1 MLRFTASY
9 NSSQNTVYR
18 IYIYDREF
26 SGTATEVITDGGIL
40 TNEGDKDDP
49 LKRIHPQKF
58 EFTLLLNEN
67 SYTDPVK
74 EDLVDFYVQ
83 LTQNP
88 EGRFYLVFRQMLTSG
103 TKLLFRGKILP
114 DVGDLTLN
122 YWKEVKLTAVCGL
135 SDLKNIEYRP
145 TEYTDNEP
153 LYSNDLIAFKKH
165 FVDLLMKSETNQF
178 FYIDTALNGTADN
191 LMYNAIHWTESLQ
204 TSGGNAWNLIGIKNM
219 FFEQKTPS
227 YRTYQNCEEVLTKI
241 MNGFNARIISD
252 SGIYKIEQLSYLDN
266 ATVTRYGYKYDG
278 NTALGSIDNK
288 PTYNITTNAGCVIL
302 TNPTIKTIPG
312 YKAVELQQ
320 ANKMEN
326 YLDGFSIQWP
336 DRPGPHNFGHVISEG
351 QQMGLALIFDLKT
364 TIPSFEF
371 TISDLLLIEMEIKIG
386 DLYLKSLANPTNPII
401 PFYDFPLKNTI
412 PGNNALVPIGSY
424 EWTTDP
430 STVKLLFNSV
440 SNLSPKFVKPSEF
453 KEWVYYAGSLEIP
466 DEGELIITLSPPQVM
481 FYNFSGLG
489 INAVKTAQLQSLE
502 IIKGSRFIIGPNGYG
517 NLSELPE
524 KFSVYEVGD
533 TRNTLVHKTEFP
545 FFDSPFIDG
554 DAIKTLQFGMIYMG
568 GTFPIPTLEWTDPD
582 SAETLPLQKLTMKS
596 ILSMRRNP
604 TWVKNIRLHIKDK
617 QTITYDH
624 RFVLNGEVL
633 IPIHMQHDTTEDI
646 YSISLWKVE
655 KDFEGINI
663 IESDDPLPAPV
674 PQNYS
679 SEGARV
685 SGNRLNIYYAKVIT
699 SSERISFDSLPEF
712 GEGFVER
719 ALLYYNYNDLRKRFF
734 VNAGGVEQDYIEPDD
749 PLPSLAADEFTL
761 DQTTNE
767 MVFWFMNPDTKV
779 VIKFFD

>member
-67 SYTDPVK
+67 SYSDTLKD
-74 EDLVDFYVQ
+74 DLVDFYVQ

-88 EGRFYLVFRQMLTSG
+88 EGRFYLVFRQMLPLGS
-103 TKLLFRGKILP
+103 KLLFRGKILP

-153 LYSNDLIAFKKH
+153 LYSNDLIAFKRH

-178 FYIDTALNGTADN
+178 FYVDTALNGTADN

-204 TSGGNAWNLIGIKNM
+204 TGGNAWNLIGIKNM

-288 PTYNITTNAGCVIL
+288 PTYNITTNAGCVLL

-312 YKAVELQQ
+312 FKAVELVQ

-336 DRPGPHNFGHVISEG
+336 TTPGPHNFGYVISEG
-351 QQMGLALIFDLKT
+351 QQMGLALIFDVKT
-364 TIPSFEF
+364 DNPAF
-371 TISDLLLIEMEIKIG
+371 LLDAWDFVLIEYEVKIG
-386 DLYLKSLANPTNPII
+386 DLYLRSLANPGNPVSAG
-401 PFYDFPLKNTI
+401 YDFVNK
-412 PGNNALVPIGSY
+412 GNNNGQPGLIQIGSF
-424 EWTTDP
+424 EWTLIP
-430 STVKLLFNSV
+430 STIKIVYNTGPTKFAT
-440 SNLSPKFVKPSEF
+440 LSEIKQ
-453 KEWVYYAGSLEIP
+453 WIYYAGSLEVP
-466 DEGELIITLSPPQVM
+466 GSGELVITLLPPKILYVDLTV
-481 FYNFSGLG
+481 NT
-489 INAVKTAQLQSLE
+489 AKTADLE
-502 IIKGSRFIIGPNGYG
+502 SAEILKGSRIIIGPNGYG
-517 NLSELPE
+517 NLSELPD
-524 KFSVYEVGD
+524 KFSIFQIGD

-554 DAIKTLQFGMIYMG
+554 DAIKTLQFGMLYMG
-568 GTFPIPTLEWTDPD
+568 GFFPVPTVEWTDPD

-617 QTITYDH
+617 QTLTYDH

-633 IPIHMQHDTTEDI
+633 IPLHMQHDTTEDI
-646 YSISLWKVE
+646 YSLSLWKVE

-663 IESDDPLPAPV
+663 VESNDPLPTPT
-674 PQNYS
+674 PQNYTDES
-679 SEGARV
+679 VRV
-685 SGNRLNIYYAKVIT
+685 IGGRFNVYFAKVIAST
-699 SSERISFDSLPEF
+699 ERISFDGLTEF

-719 ALLYYNYNDLRKRFF
+719 AKAFYTYNELRKRFF
-734 VNAGGVEQDYIEPDD
+734 VTAGGIEQDYIEPDD
-749 PLPSLAADEFTL
+749 PLPALGPDEFTL
-761 DQTTNE
+761 DETTNE
-767 MVFWFMNPDTKV
+767 MVFWMMNPDTKV